1 MRVALVVEDDFLALA
16 RELLQLAQQARCST
30 HLRSGTAA
38 SVSSCTL
45 CDLPSSAQT
54 TPTFVYG
61 LQELAQHTRLLAR
74 SKEGHRSFCWLSQHA
89 RQLARPKEG
98 HRSFCWLAQHAPLL
112 KRPKEGYC
120 SSCWLARH
128 AQLLNRPKKRRHSF
142 C

>member
-16 RELLQLAQQARCST
+16 RELLQLAQHARCST
-30 HLRSGTAA
+30 DLRSGTAA

-45 CDLPSSAQT
+45 YDLPSSAQT
-54 TPTFVYG
+54 TSAFVYG
-61 LQELAQHTRLLAR
+61 LQELAQHAR
-74 SKEGHRSFCWLSQHA
+74 PLG
-89 RQLARPKEG
+89 RPKEG
-98 HRSFCWLAQHAPLL
+98 HHNFCWLARLLRRPKDGHRSFYRLAQHAQLL